1 MFSWENKPATLSFLT
16 DINDRVQ
23 AEEALKESEE
33 RYRSLV
39 DNVPVA
45 VYRATPGPKGK
56 YLMANPT
63 FLKLFGLE
71 SEEELKELSVAD
83 VYMNPEDRKAFSDEL
98 LAKGSVDRVELPLK
112 KKDGTPFWG
121 SVTARVVYDEGGKTY
136 LFDCTIMDITAR
148 KQAEETLRESE
159 ERFREMADLLPTIIG
174 ELDLD
179 SQLTYTNKAGLKTF
193 GYSQEDLEAGLNVVD
208 MVHPDD
214 RERALKNMKTVIKRR
229 QLSENE
235 YRMLRKDGSEL
246 AVLLHSGPIY
256 KSGKVIGIRSTLTD
270 ITQTKRTEKALRE
283 SEERYRSLFENANDA
298 IFIAETN
305 THIILDAN
313 REAEKLIGRPREEI
327 IGMHQSELHPPHD
340 AELYREKF
348 RNHVEKGSVF
358 DLEAEVIKKDG
369 GIVPVFISSSV
380 ITIHGKELIQGLF
393 TDISKEKM
401 IIDLR
406 EEIAAMKLI
415 EKAKGVLMDRHNIT
429 EEEAI
434 RRLQKESR
442 RQRKKIKEIAQS
454 VVSSELILK

>member
-1 MFSWENKPATLSFLT
+1 
-16 DINDRVQ
+16 
-23 AEEALKESEE
+23 
-33 RYRSLV
+33 
-39 DNVPVA
+39 
-45 VYRATPGPKGK
+45 
-56 YLMANPT
+56 
-63 FLKLFGLE
+63 
-71 SEEELKELSVAD
+71 
-83 VYMNPEDRKAFSDEL
+83 
-98 LAKGSVDRVELPLK
+98 
-112 KKDGTPFWG
+112 
-121 SVTARVVYDEGGKTY
+121 
-136 LFDCTIMDITAR
+136 
-148 KQAEETLRESE
+148 
-159 ERFREMADLLPTIIG
+159 
-174 ELDLD
+174 
-179 SQLTYTNKAGLKTF
+179 
-193 GYSQEDLEAGLNVVD
+193 